1 MIYYVPLLI
10 IYAIC
15 GVVELNHSQIRKSRR
30 LYIVFMLFPLF
41 CLTAFR
47 DVSIGNDTITY
58 SDMYN
63 TVSHAD
69 NLIEA
74 WLISVMENGYV
85 TLCYVCSLLSISFF
99 QFQILLSSFIYIAFG
114 IFIYKF
120 SVNIGLTCF
129 LFISAGC
136 MSGAMNIMRSYGA
149 VAILLFAIPY
159 ILHKQFWRFFFLVLL
174 AGSFHKTALTFLIMY
189 PLCVR
194 EYDRKVISFF
204 IIGSVVLLNFS
215 TLFFKWI
222 TSRLGVYQSYLDSE
236 YFGNTNMLGVLVE
249 LIIVSSVTFF
259 SYSMGYFKSKQF
271 ICSGNKEKT
280 ISIDYYNKMSLLV
293 TFCMSIIGLSNTIM
307 GRISLY
313 YNVIFI
319 ILVPSILIAKPD
331 RIYRLFIFSLIVF
344 FYGSYFIIIRVY
356 RPEWNMITPY
366 VWGF

>member
-15 GVVELNHSQIRKSRR
+15 GAVELNHSQIRKPRR
-30 LYIVFMLFPLF
+30 LYIIIMLFPLF

-63 TVSHAD
+63 TVSQAD

-85 TLCYVCSLLSISFF
+85 TFCYICSLIGMSFF
-99 QFQILLSSFIYIAFG
+99 QFQILFSSFIFVAFG

-129 LFISAGC
+129 LFVSAGC

-149 VAILLFAIPY
+149 VAVLLFAIPY
-159 ILHKQFWRFFFLVLL
+159 ILHKQFWRFLFLVLL

-194 EYDRKVISFF
+194 KYDRKAITFF
-204 IIGSVVLLNFS
+204 IIGSVVLLYFS
-215 TLFFKWI
+215 SLFFKWI
-222 TSRLGVYQSYLDSE
+222 TSRLGVYQGYLDSE

-249 LIIVSSVTFF
+249 LFIVSFVAFF
-259 SYSMGYFKSKQF
+259 SYSMGYFKVKQF
-271 ICSGNKEKT
+271 ECSVNKEKVIT
-280 ISIDYYNKMSLLV
+280 IDYYNKMSLLV
-293 TFCMSIIGLSNTIM
+293 TFCLSIIGLSNTIM

-319 ILVPSILIAKPD
+319 ILIPSILIAKSD
-331 RIYRLFIFSLIVF
+331 RIYRMFVFDLIVF
-344 FYGSYFIIIRVY
+344 LYGAYFIIIRLF